1 MHVKV
6 GDVVQVIR
14 GPDKGKVGKVQ
25 GVFPTV
31 GKILVEGVNVR
42 TKHVAGD
49 EEGGIQAGRYRAE
62 HPIHHS
68 NAMHFSVA
76 HGVRSRVGKKLLDDG
91 TKARV
96 LVKTGEVLPN

>member
-14 GPDKGKVGKVQ
+14 GSDKGKVGKVL

-31 GKILVEGVNVR
+31 GKILVEGANVR

-49 EEGGIQAGRYRAE
+49 EDEGIQSGRYRAE
-62 HPIHHS
+62 LPIHHS
-68 NAMHFSVA
+68 NVMHFSAA
-76 HGVRSRVGKKLLDDG
+76 HGVRSRVAKRRLADG
-91 TKARV
+91 TRVRV